1 MKKQEADTKSQIS
14 MILKIFGFLI
24 IMLTLT
30 AINHWGLTWKST
42 GHLALG
48 VGLVWLGS
56 RLR

>member
-1 MKKQEADTKSQIS
+1 MKIDADTKKQMST
-14 MILKIFGFLI
+14 ILKIFGFII

-30 AINHWGLTWKST
+30 AMNHWGLTIKSV

-48 VGLVWLGS
+48 IGLVWLGS

>member
-1 MKKQEADTKSQIS
+1 MNIDADTKKQMST
-14 MILKIFGFLI
+14 ILKIFGFLI

-30 AINHWGLTWKST
+30 AMNHWGLSLKFL